1 MLSVDVVKINQRN
14 YYQNRFI
21 CITTQHIFSMKSS
34 STLSRIFSKKKLEVR
49 RKIGLKEINRIVYSS
64 SSDQFI
70 LGNQVYDLVYESQHR
85 NDIIEYTL
93 RSLHLSCPGQY
104 SLPFYFVKDYGLND
118 VANHEHRPPVKLLK
132 EEPIVGCRL
141 TESIN
146 FEEFWHG
153 FLQKPLESLGGAA
166 ALGGDRNSNEIPL
179 SAQKIPMSPQH
190 SSTMALVAAS
200 QERPRVKVSVSD
212 FQFIKVLGRGGFST
226 VYLVKHRETHEMFA
240 MKSIRIPAGKLDK
253 DKSTFLQQ
261 IRYEKQILMALK
273 HPFIVKLKYAF
284 CAKRRFFL
292 VMALV
297 QGGEFLGYIRTCQ
310 KKKIEEV

>member
-1 MLSVDVVKINQRN
+1 
-14 YYQNRFI
+14 
-21 CITTQHIFSMKSS
+21 
-34 STLSRIFSKKKLEVR
+34 
-49 RKIGLKEINRIVYSS
+49 
-64 SSDQFI
+64 
-70 LGNQVYDLVYESQHR
+70 
-85 NDIIEYTL
+85 
-93 RSLHLSCPGQY
+93 
-104 SLPFYFVKDYGLND
+104 
-118 VANHEHRPPVKLLK
+118 
-132 EEPIVGCRL
+132 
-141 TESIN
+141 
-146 FEEFWHG
+146 
-153 FLQKPLESLGGAA
+153 
-166 ALGGDRNSNEIPL
+166 
-179 SAQKIPMSPQH
+179 MSPQQ

-200 QERPRVKVSVSD
+200 QEKPRVKVSVSD

-253 DKSTFLQQ
+253 DKTTFLQQ